1 MDKTALK
8 IIETLKLAESPNP
21 ELALS
26 SLRMASRLAGG
37 SLGTWLESFASGCVN
52 ARSPL
57 DLKLENEIG
66 TLRDEIEWLGL
77 MLRARNEDIKNLK
90 KEIGTLKKEQGQMF
104 DDMEPEKLE
113 IQRLKTEL
121 NDAKKALGLLTN
133 FVDELFKAMPK
144 PTDTPAADTPTTQ

>member
-8 IIETLKLAESPNP
+8 IIETLKLAESNDP

-37 SLGTWLESFASGCVN
+37 SLGSWLESFASGCVS

-66 TLRDEIEWLGL
+66 SLRDEIEWLGL

-90 KEIGTLKKEQGQMF
+90 KEISILKKEQVETI
-104 DDMEPEKLE
+104 DDTEPERFE
-113 IQRLKTEL
+113 IQRLRAEL
-121 NDAKKALGLLTN
+121 NDAKQALGLLTN
-133 FVDELFKAMPK
+133 FVDELFKNMPK
-144 PTDTPAADTPTTQ
+144 PPETSVQN